1 MSFDKAS
8 DARKI
13 KRQQK
18 LEVTKL
24 DYELKAPSPMNT
36 SICGKRFPSKFST
49 KKSVKKHLKRIIWV
63 LSAQHSALNYPVDH
77 LGTLT
82 PNMPTK
88 LYKDPRV
95 WFEHYSIYNLA
106 TAFTGGAQVSVAMTL
121 ASMRYDS
128 LFDYGTSLPDTKGG
142 EVLQEYYNYLHT
154 SVKSILQRRNAER
167 FERGYLPYP
176 YLVPGWIANS
186 VHTWSGKELVPH
198 SKHFNGL

>member
-1 MSFDKAS
+1 MGTILTPFGTFRFGGGNLPALACVQEAVECAIVSFDKAS

-95 WFEHYSIYNLA
+95 
-106 TAFTGGAQVSVAMTL
+106 
-121 ASMRYDS
+121 
-128 LFDYGTSLPDTKGG
+128 
-142 EVLQEYYNYLHT
+142 
-154 SVKSILQRRNAER
+154 
-167 FERGYLPYP
+167 
-176 YLVPGWIANS
+176 
-186 VHTWSGKELVPH
+186 
-198 SKHFNGL
+198 